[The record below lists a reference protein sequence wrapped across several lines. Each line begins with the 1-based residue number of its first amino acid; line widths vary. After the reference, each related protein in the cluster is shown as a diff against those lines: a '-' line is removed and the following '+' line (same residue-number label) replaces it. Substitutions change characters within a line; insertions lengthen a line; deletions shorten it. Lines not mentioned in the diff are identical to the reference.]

1 MLKWSSL
8 CAVVLLAAAPAL
20 AQGTPSSSDPG
31 AARMQPDIN
40 AAAPKVDI
48 GKGAEVKSINPST
61 TTTMRSGTA
70 GIAGDDRALGAS
82 KPSDDSAEA
91 YKKDFQKK

>member
-8 CAVVLLAAAPAL
+8 CAVVLLTAAPAL
-20 AQGTPSSSDPG
+20 AQTGTPPSSDPG

-48 GKGAEVKSINPST
+48 GKGAEVKSRNPSAAT
-61 TTTMRSGTA
+61 TTRSGSA
-70 GIAGDDRALGAS
+70 GISGDRALGAS
-82 KPSDDSAEA
+82 KPSDDSADA
-91 YKKDFQKK
+91 YKKDFEKK